1 MLYLKEKLFTNAD
14 TLYEKISERIFFHWK
29 DHQIYRYNVLD
40 KRQKQYLSLNKA
52 DVPFS
57 FNTVSKLKL
66 EYFNIFLIFL
76 FIMFNVV
83 SIIMIKEI
91 KNDNIK

>member
-1 MLYLKEKLFTNAD
+1 MIVIFKENYLQMLILCM
-14 TLYEKISERIFFHWK
+14 KISERIFFIGK
-29 DHQIYRYNVLD
+29 TIKYIGIIVLD